1 MEAISK
7 RKSYEGT
14 LVELIESSG
23 FRGWHEFNEDSSVG
37 NVEKQEEVQEEGELV
52 AVSARALWKKSWK
65 RREEEEEED
74 GFRSLSLFFHFGPLF
89 FRPFI
94 ASSYLSLF
102 LSLHRPRV
110 FPIRVVS
117 PAPTTSLWTFFYDFL
132 ILVKGH
138 VEGARLKDKRT

>member
-89 FRPFI
+89 FAP
-94 ASSYLSLF
+94 LSPLVIS
-102 LSLHRPRV
+102 LSFSLYTVRV
-110 FPIRVVS
+110 FFPFVS
-117 PAPTTSLWTFFYDFL
+117 FHRRQLPLCERSFTTF
-132 ILVKGH
+132 
-138 VEGARLKDKRT
+138 